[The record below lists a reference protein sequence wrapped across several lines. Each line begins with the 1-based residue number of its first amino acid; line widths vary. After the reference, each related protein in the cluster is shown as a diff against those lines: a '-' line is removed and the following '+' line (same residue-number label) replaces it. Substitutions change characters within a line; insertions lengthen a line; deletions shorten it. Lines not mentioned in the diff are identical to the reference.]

1 MATFAR
7 IRTPDNL
14 NSGHL
19 LDQDYSK
26 LGHKNPTENYPS
38 INVDEKSS
46 TLNVSLKQEASTLE
60 KNQPQNA
67 SDLSSK
73 KEGKIP

>member
-26 LGHKNPTENYPS
+26 LGHKKATENYPS

-46 TLNVSLKQEASTLE
+46 TLNVSLKQETSVLE

-67 SDLSSK
+67 SESSK
-73 KEGKIP
+73 KEVKIP